1 MFTLIQIS
9 DCHFARDPQASYRGE
24 NADRNLARLQ
34 VGIAAMAPDALVLT
48 GDISEDGS
56 RESYQRVAEQVRPW
70 APLRAW
76 LPGNHDEK
84 SAMAEVLAEPDF
96 TAGPVLDWG
105 GWRLVLLDSTL
116 DDRGDGAVDDQRLAP
131 LDAVSLSVSSDRPSL
146 AFIHHQPMPVNAP
159 WIDKYGMANA
169 ELLWKRLADTTVRA
183 VGFGHVHQ
191 AFKAEKNGIVCLSAP
206 STVANSQAEME
217 KFTPDPTGP
226 KARWYRLHADGR
238 WQTGLISAGM
248 N

>member
-9 DCHFARDPQASYRGE
+9 DCHFARDPEASYRGE
-24 NADRNLARLQ
+24 NADRNLARLR
-34 VGIAAMAPDALVLT
+34 VGIEAMAPDGLVLS

-56 RESYQRVAEQVRPW
+56 IESYRRVADQVRDW

-84 SAMAEVLAEPDF
+84 TAMAEVLSEPDF
-96 TAGPVLDWG
+96 LAGPVLDWG
-105 GWRLVLLDSTL
+105 GWRLVLLDSAFG
-116 DDRGDGAVDDQRLAP
+116 DRGDGMVDEDRLAP
-131 LDAVSLSVSSDRPSL
+131 LDFVQAEATQRPAL
-146 AFIHHQPMPVNAP
+146 AFIHHQPVPINAP

-169 ELLWKRLADTTVRA
+169 GLLWERLAGSRVRA

-191 AFKAEKNGIVCLSAP
+191 AFMGERDGIVCLSAP
-206 STVANSQAEME
+206 STVANSQAATEV
-217 KFTPDPTGP
+217 FTPDPTGP
-226 KARWYRLHADGR
+226 KARWYRLHDDGR

>member
-9 DCHFARDPQASYRGE
+9 DCHFSADPEALYRGE

-34 VGIAAMAPDALVLT
+34 AGIEAMGPDGLVLT

-56 RESYQRVAEQVRPW
+56 VESYERVAAQVRDW
-70 APLRAW
+70 ASLRAW
-76 LPGNHDEK
+76 LPGNHDNKE
-84 SAMAEVLAEPDF
+84 AMAAVFAEPDF
-96 TAGPVLDWG
+96 LAGPVLDWD
-105 GWRLVLLDSTL
+105 GWRLVLLDSAFG
-116 DDRGDGAVDDQRLAP
+116 DRGDGTVDEARLQPLSAVREETC
-131 LDAVSLSVSSDRPSL
+131 DRPAL

-159 WIDKYGMANA
+159 WIDKYGMANS
-169 ELLWKRLADTTVRA
+169 ELFWERLSGTRVRA

-191 AFKAEKNGIVCLSAP
+191 VFMGQRDGIVCLSAP
-206 STVANSQAEME
+206 STVANSQAE
-217 KFTPDPTGP
+217 KDVFTPDPTGP
-226 KARWYRLHADGR
+226 KARWYRLHDDGR